1 MNSTAPTKPVMD
13 VALPK
18 RPVSAPAHTV
28 RKQTAATAS
37 VTPAPRKPLAPAP
50 RTRMTKDTS
59 AAARRSDVPQQQA
72 APVAQQPAPAAGQ
85 VQRGLPVALITVTV
99 FVILILSVLAVTLY
113 VTSQVA

>member
-37 VTPAPRKPLAPAP
+37 VTPAPRKPLAPAL

-59 AAARRSDVPQQQA
+59 AAASRSECAANSKQLLLPSNRLLPQDRFSGVC
-72 APVAQQPAPAAGQ
+72 P
-85 VQRGLPVALITVTV
+85 LL
-99 FVILILSVLAVTLY
+99 LSP
-113 VTSQVA
+113 